1 MIIHRM
7 NKEKKFT
14 GTSAMIRLHHSEYF
28 LPTKMFRQLSVM
40 LAMQHEPDLRQQGI
54 AEKVNMSGAMVNGY
68 IKQMKRAGFI
78 HVKEKNRRDY
88 EYLLTQAGREKLVF
102 HLMECSAEIV
112 QLYSQAKRE
121 LIARLSDFFAERTL
135 VRVMLYGGSDTGCLV
150 VEALE
155 NLDNVKVVAV
165 VDSDSMKWG
174 TAIGS
179 YVVQGPAILEQIM
192 VDYVIIS
199 SFARQ
204 DEIYN
209 LLLKIPIAEGK
220 ILKLSMLV

>member
-1 MIIHRM
+1 MIH
-7 NKEKKFT
+7 
-14 GTSAMIRLHHSEYF
+14 LHHSEYF
-28 LPTKMFRQLSVM
+28 HPTKMFRELSVM

-68 IKQMKRAGFI
+68 IKRLKSDGFI
-78 HVKEKNRRDY
+78 DVKEKNKRDF
-88 EYLLTQAGREKLVF
+88 EYRLTRIGREQLVF

-121 LIARLSDFFAERTL
+121 LIQRLSDFFTEETL

-165 VDSDSMKWG
+165 VDSDNMKWG

-179 YVVQGPAILEQIM
+179 YVVQGPAILEQTM
-192 VDYVIIS
+192 VDYTIIS

-209 LLLKIPIAEGK
+209 LLLKIPIPEEK
-220 ILKLSMLV
+220 ILKLSSLVS